1 MHLNTINIYN
11 LTIYN
16 IFVKFILYLK
26 NIQKNKKNRTKNKVL
41 FNNKFKPNDY
51 SFLIYKIQDKS

>member
-26 NIQKNKKNRTKNKVL
+26 NIQKK
-41 FNNKFKPNDY
+41 
-51 SFLIYKIQDKS
+51 